1 MARAGVRLA
10 TGQAAVQAA
19 IVASLH
25 CADNQD
31 LLAPLLAHM
40 VTREAFTSG
49 PPPPVHLHGSLV
61 LQQLLLFTKPI
72 KVVRSLLALP
82 SAQLAALLSDP
93 RGCHISDT
101 FLTSLH
107 VGEKSREGLVRALR
121 GELVGLACSKHGSR
135 TVDALWQHSS
145 PKLRRAMVEEL
156 APRTD
161 VLNSNK
167 FGKFVATKCLLAVY
181 RRSKEDWRKVVER
194 EGRVED
200 LFTDILGDQAKKIKK
215 TKRKTED
222 KTKEDEKEAVPEKIA
237 KTEVTT
243 ADVDEWLKDDSKPDS
258 KPVEKV
264 KKKKK
269 AKAKSYLDDL

>member
-1 MARAGVRLA
+1 MSP
-10 TGQAAVQAA
+10 TPPPT
-19 IVASLH
+19 SPPH
-25 CADNQD
+25 
-31 LLAPLLAHM
+31 LLLLLPLL
-40 VTREAFTSG
+40 
-49 PPPPVHLHGSLV
+49 
-61 LQQLLLFTKPI
+61 LL
-72 KVVRSLLALP
+72 
-82 SAQLAALLSDP
+82 
-93 RGCHISDT
+93 
-101 FLTSLH
+101 
-107 VGEKSREGLVRALR
+107 
-121 GELVGLACSKHGSR
+121 
-135 TVDALWQHSS
+135 
-145 PKLRRAMVEEL
+145 
-156 APRTD
+156 PRTD

-243 ADVDEWLKDDSKPDS
+243 AAVDEWLKDDS